1 MNTKITVKIAI
12 ICYFDIYFLI
22 GLMLRNGDW
31 LAAGLA
37 EGIVTTAAARGK
49 HLVAV
54 VL

>member
-1 MNTKITVKIAI
+1 MTIRLTFNNIANH
-12 ICYFDIYFLI
+12 FDIYFLN